1 MGQLQTQKLK
11 PVHSYQT
18 AKYGPGVGVFSLR
31 QVRMDNVVCV
41 CEQVPGILSLAE
53 ARRGAKAD

>member
-1 MGQLQTQKLK
+1 MLTGLSFTGYHGRIDAKDPMGQLQTQKLK

-31 QVRMDNVVCV
+31 QVQMDNVVSV
-41 CEQVPGILSLAE
+41 
-53 ARRGAKAD
+53 